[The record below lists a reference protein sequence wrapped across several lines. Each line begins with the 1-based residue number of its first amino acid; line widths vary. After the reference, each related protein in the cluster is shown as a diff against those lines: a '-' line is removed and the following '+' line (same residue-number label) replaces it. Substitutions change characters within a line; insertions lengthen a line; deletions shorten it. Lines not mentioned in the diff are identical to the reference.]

1 MALDDC
7 ALAPKLDPVRERFV
21 QEYHATGNASE
32 AYRRANPK
40 SAKWTPNALNVKASR
55 VLSEAKVQ
63 LRLEE
68 LQAEAAAR
76 HNVTVDSIT
85 EMLKEDREKAHAA
98 GQIGAAV
105 SASMGLAKLHG
116 LIVDRAEVKR
126 TDSGDVSSI
135 TTDELEAIVRAGRA
149 GAAEAA
155 KSASKP
161 DRVH

>member
-1 MALDDC
+1 MAADNHGLTPKQEAFAC
-7 ALAPKLDPVRERFV
+7 AYVE
-21 QEYHATGNASE
+21 TGNASE
-32 AYRRANPK
+32 AYRRAYDAVRMKPE
-40 SAKWTPNALNVKASR
+40 AIVVNASKLLRDTKVTLR
-55 VLSEAKVQ
+55 VEQ
-63 LRLEE
+63 
-68 LQAEAAAR
+68 LQAEHAQR

-116 LIVDRAEVKR
+116 LIVDKQEVKR
-126 TDSGDVSSI
+126 AGDDVASI
-135 TTDELEAIVRAGRA
+135 PTDELEAIVRAGIA

-155 KSASKP
+155 KSSRKP